1 MASGHLMQAQIP
13 ADAEQDEQIE
23 EVFLLQRQVDM
34 KAVVLLSNE
43 TTPTADVADTVSNTS
58 DNLTSA
64 ETEDLAS
71 ESEALTDNL
80 IWEVWDELPKM
91 PDGMVWYKDF
101 RDNFAYVQSA
111 FPNLR
116 LEKPASLEFFTELDT
131 NGDGKLSFEEW
142 FEGMGN
148 ELLTN
153 DDGLLKDETI
163 TVTTGV
169 NNGSK
174 YIGIAREVNSIQ
186 EFKQVSGSVKC
197 EPFEGGTPSLAQDV
211 DHCLNQCQLSGS
223 CIGIT
228 YFLDDAVCYLFKECK
243 QPSASDVRA
252 VSFRKVGMVV
262 FSPVPAPYSAPAPAQ
277 ESLLSDIME
286 EDKETENATA
296 GNATDNAT
304 EIVLGGKKLMETTN
318 VTTPCPCATEP
329 PPPPPYSDINT
340 TQAPLVDPVAS
351 NETVAPMSTTASPE

>member
-163 TVTTGV
+163 TVTTGIQA
-169 NNGSK
+169 SK
-174 YIGIAREVNSIQ
+174 R
-186 EFKQVSGSVKC
+186 F
-197 EPFEGGTPSLAQDV
+197 
-211 DHCLNQCQLSGS
+211 CQ
-223 CIGIT
+223 
-228 YFLDDAVCYLFKECK
+228 
-243 QPSASDVRA
+243 
-252 VSFRKVGMVV
+252 M
-262 FSPVPAPYSAPAPAQ
+262 
-277 ESLLSDIME
+277 
-286 EDKETENATA
+286 
-296 GNATDNAT
+296 
-304 EIVLGGKKLMETTN
+304 
-318 VTTPCPCATEP
+318 
-329 PPPPPYSDINT
+329 
-340 TQAPLVDPVAS
+340 
-351 NETVAPMSTTASPE
+351 